1 MSKYL
6 YYGSSVA
13 GIDQIRASSLLHG
26 TDGTKVVYLTEN
38 RAYALFYIWD
48 AEHNI
53 KEGKHVTAWIR
64 NGMVYYEEQFP
75 EQLPTFYKGVSGYV
89 YYVEGGESFRP
100 VEGREFMWYDTKDA
114 NVVKVDYIT
123 DVYEELCR
131 YENLGKFKVV
141 HYNEVPVSRIE
152 ELYSH
157 MAEEIVSKNL
167 LHMPDIANARFYQT
181 YFQRVWEL
189 AKEIDKGC
197 SLKN

>member
-6 YYGSSVA
+6 YHGSSVA

-64 NGMVYYEEQFP
+64 DGMVYYEEQFP

-100 VEGREFMWYDTKDA
+100 VKDHESMWYDTKDA
-114 NVVKVDYIT
+114 DVVKVDYIA

-131 YENLGKFKVV
+131 YERQGKLKVV
-141 HYNEVPVSRIE
+141 RYNEVSASRIE
-152 ELYSH
+152 MLYTH
-157 MAEEIVSKNL
+157 FAEEIVSKNL
-167 LHMPDIANARFYQT
+167 LHTPDTANARFFQT
-181 YFQRVWEL
+181 YYKRAWEL
-189 AKEIDKGC
+189 AAEKDKENRGK
-197 SLKN
+197 